1 MALSLPDLPNDVS
14 VVSDERLAEVIES
27 LDATLK
33 KLRSEKARREG
44 KSNIEADIDTSDPVA
59 LKKFLVSLRE
69 EVTTIKS
76 SVSKPSQPEPV
87 DFVAYVASTGQ
98 DTIDDEKKKEW
109 SSHPERPS
117 WSCPQPTPKDPW
129 LYYI

>member
-1 MALSLPDLPNDVS
+1 MAVSLPELPNDLS
-14 VVSDERLAEVIES
+14 AVSDGRLSEVIES

-33 KLRSEKARREG
+33 KLRAEKERREG
-44 KSNIEADIDTSDPVA
+44 KSNVDDIDTSDPVA
-59 LKKFLVSLRE
+59 LKRFLVNLRE

-76 SVSKPSQPEPV
+76 SVSKPSQPASV
-87 DFVAYVASTGQ
+87 DFVAYVASSGQ
-98 DTIDDEKKKEW
+98 EKIDDDKKKEW

-117 WSCPQPTPKDPW
+117 WSHPQPNPKDPW